1 MSWKKEQKEMPITTE
16 TLTEGASGPK
26 VAQSDSKADALKGAK
41 PSARPIS
48 GFSKLSKEE
57 KISYIVENFITLP
70 QDTSEELSKESSKE
84 TSKEKGDEQIK
95 DKASQSNQAV
105 IDRIIS
111 FWHSDKELQKTLDE
125 FSENTLT
132 NFMLPYGV
140 APNILINDKLYC
152 VPMVIEE
159 SSVVAAASKAAKY
172 WMTRGGFKAE
182 VVKTTKVGQV
192 HLDWK
197 GEPQVLEA
205 VFNKHKADLI
215 GAVRPIM
222 ANMEKRGGG
231 LKSLELRNLT
241 EKEPG
246 YYQLWAEFETCDA
259 MGANFINSVLEGLG
273 KELTMYMGKELNL
286 FGEELTEQFEVV
298 MAILSNFTP
307 ECLVKAWVECCLEE
321 LEDKSLGMSAE
332 HFAKKFARSVR
343 IAEVD
348 VNRATT
354 HNKGV
359 MNGIDSVILA
369 TGNDFRAV
377 EACAHTYAARSG
389 QYKSLTHCEVVDG
402 NFRFE
407 IEIPLAIGT
416 VGGLTSLHP
425 LAKLSLDLL
434 GRPSAPELMKIV
446 AVIGL
451 AQNFA
456 ALRSL
461 VTTGI
466 QKGHMKMHL
475 MNILNHLETSE
486 EEREQAKIYFEDK
499 VISFSSV
506 SEFIKELRNY
516 Q

>member
-1 MSWKKEQKEMPITTE
+1 M
-16 TLTEGASGPK
+16 
-26 VAQSDSKADALKGAK
+26 KG
-41 PSARPIS
+41 
-48 GFSKLSKEE
+48 FLH
-57 KISYIVENFITLP
+57 
-70 QDTSEELSKESSKE
+70 D
-84 TSKEKGDEQIK
+84 
-95 DKASQSNQAV
+95 
-105 IDRIIS
+105 
-111 FWHSDKELQKTLDE
+111 DKELQKTLDE

-132 NFMLPYGV
+132 NFMLPFGV

-159 SSVVAAASKAAKY
+159 SSVVAAASKAAKF
-172 WMTRGGFKAE
+172 WLDRGGFKAE
-182 VVKTTKVGQV
+182 VQSTTKVGQV
-192 HLDWK
+192 HLVWH
-197 GEPQVLEA
+197 GEAQVLEEA
-205 VFNKHKADLI
+205 FSANKESLI
-215 GAVRPIM
+215 ESVKPLM
-222 ANMEKRGGG
+222 ANMKKRGGG
-231 LKSLELRNLT
+231 LKSLELKNLT
-241 EKEPG
+241 DLEEG
-246 YYQLWAEFETCDA
+246 YFQLLATFETCDA

-273 KELTMYMGKELNL
+273 KEMTAVMEEFTGLC
-286 FGEELTEQFEVV
+286 GENLTEKFEVI
-298 MAILSNFTP
+298 MAILSNYTP
-307 ECLVKAWVECCLEE
+307 ECKVLAWVECPISE

-377 EACAHTYAARSG
+377 EACAHTFAARDG
-389 QYKSLTHCEVVDG
+389 QYKSLTRCRLENDT
-402 NFRFE
+402 FRFE
-407 IEIPLAIGT
+407 IEIPLALGT
-416 VGGLTSLHP
+416 VGGLTALHP
-425 LAKLSLDLL
+425 MAKLSLDLL
-434 GRPSAPELMKIV
+434 GNPSASELMKIV

-486 EEREQAKIYFEDK
+486 EEREKAKVHFEDK
-499 VISFSSV
+499 VISFRGV
-506 SEFIKELRNY
+506 SDYIKELRNY